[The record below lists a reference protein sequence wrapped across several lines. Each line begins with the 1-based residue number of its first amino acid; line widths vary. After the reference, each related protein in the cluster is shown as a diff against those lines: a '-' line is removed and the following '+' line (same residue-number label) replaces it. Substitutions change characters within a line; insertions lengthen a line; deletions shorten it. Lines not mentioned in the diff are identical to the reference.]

1 VGDGKCR
8 DPPLRSKASVVG
20 EGTGCPQ
27 PRNFPGSQRT
37 TCRHRMAR
45 ESTEPLVGCLGV
57 GDSKYRHTAKA
68 TGISR
73 SAAKSGCA
81 CEWGGWGRLSEDG
94 SGQNNPDRNEGPW
107 GRAVTPLERRCSNA
121 PRPST
126 QNEEQDAL
134 NEEHEGW
141 RQTARREDLV
151 VDGKAPSEN
160 PALKP

>member
-1 VGDGKCR
+1 MPAAEELPGVPEDDMSTQNGQRKH
-8 DPPLRSKASVVG
+8 
-20 EGTGCPQ
+20 GTTRGL
-27 PRNFPGSQRT
+27 PRRRRQQ
-37 TCRHRMAR
+37 
-45 ESTEPLVGCLGV
+45 
-57 GDSKYRHTAKA
+57 YRRTAKA

-73 SAAKSGCA
+73 SAVKSSCA
-81 CEWGGWGRLSEDG
+81 CEWGGWGRISEDG

-107 GRAVTPLERRCSNA
+107 GRAGIPLERRCSHA

-134 NEEHEGW
+134 SEEHEGW

-151 VDGKAPSEN
+151 VDGKAPSEI

>member
-1 VGDGKCR
+1 MSAADELPGVPEDDMSTQNGQRKH
-8 DPPLRSKASVVG
+8 
-20 EGTGCPQ
+20 GTTRGL
-27 PRNFPGSQRT
+27 PRRRRQ
-37 TCRHRMAR
+37 H
-45 ESTEPLVGCLGV
+45 
-57 GDSKYRHTAKA
+57 YRHTAKA

-81 CEWGGWGRLSEDG
+81 CEWGGWGRISEDG

-107 GRAVTPLERRCSNA
+107 GRAGTPLERRCSNA

-126 QNEEQDAL
+126 QNEEQDAFS
-134 NEEHEGW
+134 EEHEGW